1 MSISHLT
8 GVGIE
13 KVYLVSDLIV
23 LGLSISYIP
32 MARIGYSLITVILS
46 GQIIGVVQ
54 RMDFNRRR

>member
-23 LGLSISYIP
+23 LGLSVSYIP
-32 MARIGYSLITVILS
+32 LSRIGYSLITVILS